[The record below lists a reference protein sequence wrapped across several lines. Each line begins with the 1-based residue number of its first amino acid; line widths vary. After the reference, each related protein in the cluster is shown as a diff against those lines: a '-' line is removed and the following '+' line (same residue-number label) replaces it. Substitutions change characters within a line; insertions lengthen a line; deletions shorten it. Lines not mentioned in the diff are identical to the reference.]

1 MTALGLSALLLIASD
16 RTAAAG
22 DTTPPALTLPANAS
36 TNATSSRGAD
46 VSFIAVATDDVAPTS
61 LLCLPSSG
69 ARFPLGPTTVSC
81 SASDAASHVTTATF
95 VITVVSAADQLAQ
108 LRAIVAALTIDPSV
122 KQGLLDKLD
131 AAGGTIGSGS
141 AKTTCNQLNSFGN
154 QVRAQTGKAIVD
166 NSDLLRRQA
175 EIQAAL
181 DCVASSALPV
191 LLAPRADVTALTAP
205 GLATAMFRFT
215 TPP

>member
-61 LLCLPSSG
+61 FACLPSSG

-81 SASDAASHVTTATF
+81 SAGD
-95 VITVVSAADQLAQ
+95 
-108 LRAIVAALTIDPSV
+108 AALTIDPSV

-131 AAGGTIGSGS
+131 AAGGTIGSGL
-141 AKTTCNQLNSFGN
+141 AKATCNQLNSFGN